1 MFALHSALCTMH
13 SDPVTMSGEVVVV
26 LGPTASGKT
35 GLGIALAQRLN
46 GEIVSADSRQIYRHM
61 DIGTAKPTPEQRAAV
76 PHHLLDVVNPDED
89 FSLSDFIA
97 HARRAI
103 DDIHA
108 RGKVALL
115 VGGTGQY
122 ITALLDGWSIP
133 PVPPNEPLR
142 AKLEAQAKAH
152 GADAL
157 YARLRAIDPGAA
169 DNIHPNNIRRVVR
182 ALEVSLTTGQRFS
195 DLQRKQP
202 PPYSVRY
209 IGLTLERDALYA
221 RADQRFDDMIAA
233 GFVDEVHGLLAAG
246 YDRRLPSMSGLGYAE
261 LCAHLLDGEPLAD
274 AIARAKGNTHDFI
287 RRQYT
292 WFRGHDRGIR
302 WYDVT
307 TIEHTDEIVEWV
319 MGA

>member
-1 MFALHSALCTMH
+1 MCLG
-13 SDPVTMSGEVVVV
+13 GEVLVV

-35 GLGIALAQRLN
+35 GLGIALARRLN
-46 GEIVSADSRQIYRHM
+46 GEIVSADSRQIYRLM
-61 DIGTAKPTPEQRAAV
+61 DIGTAKPTPEQRAAA

-133 PVPPNEPLR
+133 PVPPNETLR
-142 AKLEAQAKAH
+142 AELEAEAAAH
-152 GADAL
+152 GAADL
-157 YARLRAIDPGAA
+157 HDRLRALDPASA
-169 DNIHPNNIRRVVR
+169 DAIHPHNIRRVVR
-182 ALEVSLTTGQRFS
+182 ALEVCLTTGQRFS

-202 PPYSVRY
+202 PPYTVRY

-233 GFVDEVHGLLAAG
+233 GFVDEVRGLLAAG

-261 LCAHLLDGEPLAD
+261 LCAHLLDGEPLVD

-302 WYDVT
+302 WYDGTEGVDV
-307 TIEHTDEIVEWV
+307 DEIVDLILST
-319 MGA
+319 